1 MSSLMAMFILM
12 SSMGFYVNHMVC
24 GISGEHKLAI
34 NTQISSCSD
43 DCSADAANEVKRS
56 CCDYDSFYFK
66 EDVLATSSENKVKQ
80 TFSAFKYVPLREVF
94 ALVNCAESCCFYLV
108 EQPDIL
114 PSVERHILLETYLI

>member
-1 MSSLMAMFILM
+1 MSSLLAVFILM

-34 NTQISSCSD
+34 NTQVAACSD
-43 DCSADAANEVKRS
+43 DCSSDATNEVKRS

-66 EDVLATSSENKVKQ
+66 DDVPAASSENKVKQ
-80 TFSAFKYVPLREVF
+80 TFSAFKYVPLSEVF
-94 ALVNCAESCCFYLV
+94 AQVNCAESCCFHLV